1 MGQQE
6 YSTKSGEKN
15 HLKEKER
22 YQIEALVKAKKAV
35 KEIAEIIG
43 CSRRTIEREMKRG
56 KVVQLTSEY
65 EYVEVYKADVGQ
77 RVHEE
82 RAKNKGRSLKIG
94 HAHEYAR
101 RITELIVL
109 EKYSPDAANA
119 QYAREN
125 EGKRV
130 VCTKTLYNYIRDG
143 LFYGLGEEALP
154 RGKRRKGH
162 AISHRRVAL
171 NNPTG
176 TSIEERTAVINERL
190 EEGH

>member
-1 MGQQE
+1 MSQQE
-6 YSTKSGEKN
+6 YSTKSCEKK

-43 CSRRTIEREMKRG
+43 CSRRTIERELKRG
-56 KVVQLTSEY
+56 KVVQWTSEY

-101 RITELIVL
+101 RIT
-109 EKYSPDAANA
+109 
-119 QYAREN
+119 
-125 EGKRV
+125 
-130 VCTKTLYNYIRDG
+130 
-143 LFYGLGEEALP
+143 
-154 RGKRRKGH
+154 
-162 AISHRRVAL
+162 
-171 NNPTG
+171 
-176 TSIEERTAVINERL
+176 
-190 EEGH
+190 